1 MGLRNFDKDAR
12 AVLKYLQE
20 FQNNNNFTDVNSLLT
35 SMTDFEVGTFME
47 IAVRR
52 GLLEQGTQVP
62 TVTDLNM
69 SSLVRMGPNGH
80 DFLIDQESQ
89 S

>member
-1 MGLRNFDKDAR
+1 MGLRNFNKDAR
-12 AVLKYLQE
+12 AVLEYLKE
-20 FQNNNNFTDVNSLLT
+20 FQNNNNYTDVNLLLT

-47 IAVRR
+47 MAVRQ

-62 TVTDLNM
+62 TVADLNM
-69 SSLVRMGPNGH
+69 SSLVRMGPNSH